1 MHRNILDL
9 RKEDINHLSTFGETL
24 GMIFQLSDDYLDIFD
39 NKNTL
44 SKKIMQDLNTG
55 DISLPILLAGEQTKN
70 KTIEEIKISLN
81 NHSKKIQ
88 ETIKKTILEKNEIA
102 KKQLSYLNASVSVKQ
117 LDALLNII
125 THRIIN

>member
-1 MHRNILDL
+1 
-9 RKEDINHLSTFGETL
+9 
-24 GMIFQLSDDYLDIFD
+24 MIFQLSDDYLDIFD